1 MNKKLWLLLLSVLL
15 IAQEGY
21 AGDGI
26 KGISPIRGTGKG
38 QGALWVV
45 SIGINEYVTT
55 QPLQVMNSIS
65 DAKKFSDFSIS
76 QYMKWMAWDTAGKV
90 KKVHSYLLTGN
101 NATRKNIMEALQK
114 IVDSSKPNDYF
125 LFNFAGFCMQYT
137 IQGEKQTIF
146 APFGMTSTD
155 SSYLI
160 KEGISL
166 KVLSQFIT
174 LIPANNQFF
183 FTEAG
188 PSEGF
193 RTEFIRAVVEKNPI
207 AASLSMKNRVVMVTN
222 RLGLDNLVCNK
233 VRVEQGPMNYYL
245 TNIPENQNMF
255 ELFADKRVADK
266 LVYSIRKNE
275 VICGDY
281 QSPYFDIYFE
291 RDFLEPMKDMV
302 LQEETMRG
310 GRVSNAKVEVLP
322 EKKPGEKVAII
333 IATNEFASAE
343 DWPYLNN
350 PLNDAQAVGDT
361 LTNQYGYKVKYV
373 INKKKEEITNS
384 LVTLSKDLKEDDQL
398 IIFFAGHG
406 DYNDELLDDGFI
418 VCKDSKPIAA
428 DPTRE
433 SYLSF
438 NRMSM
443 IFNKLPSRQVMV
455 LLDVCFG
462 GTFGDKVVKTMQPDK
477 EVKVNPN
484 EPFVSKKL
492 RLRTRRF
499 ISSGGKN
506 TVPDKD
512 LAPQFRNHSPFAVLL
527 LEALRTK
534 GVNNYLTSSQ
544 IYAMLQDKLPSGPLL
559 GDFGDVQ
566 RGSEFVLVGK

>member
-1 MNKKLWLLLLSVLL
+1 MKRKIWLLAVFFVLL
-15 IAQEGY
+15 AKLGY
-21 AGDGI
+21 SGDGV
-26 KGISPIRGTGKG
+26 KGIGPIRGERGS
-38 QGALWVV
+38 GALWVV
-45 SIGINEYVTT
+45 SVGINEYTST
-55 QPLQVMNSIS
+55 QKLEVQNSIS
-65 DAKKFSDFSIS
+65 DARKFSEFAIS
-76 QYMKWMAWDTAGKV
+76 QYSKWMAWDSASKI
-90 KKVHSYLLTGN
+90 KKVHDYLLVGEE
-101 NATRKNIMEALQK
+101 ATRKNILATLQK

-125 LFNFAGFCMQYT
+125 LFNFAGFCMSYM
-137 IQGEKQTIF
+137 INAEKQTVF

-155 SSYLI
+155 SAYLI
-160 KEGISL
+160 KEGIQL
-166 KVLSQFIT
+166 KVLSQFFN

-193 RTEFIRAVVEKNPI
+193 RTEFIRSVVEKNPV
-207 AASLSMKNRVVMVTN
+207 AASLSLKNRVVMVTN
-222 RLGLDNLVCNK
+222 IMGYDNFPCK
-233 VRVEQGPMNYYL
+233 TVRINQGPMNYYL
-245 TNIPENQNMF
+245 TNIPANLNFYQ
-255 ELFADKRVADK
+255 LFSEKKIANK
-266 LVYSIRKNE
+266 LVYAIRKNE
-275 VICGDY
+275 VLCGDFA
-281 QSPYFDIYFE
+281 SPYFDIFFE
-291 RDFLEPMKDMV
+291 RDFLEPIKDMV
-302 LQEETMRG
+302 VQEETMRG
-310 GRVSNAKVEVLP
+310 GKVSNAKVDVLP
-322 EKKPGEKVAII
+322 EKKPGEKLAII
-333 IATNEFASAE
+333 IASNQFASGD

-350 PLNDAQAVGDT
+350 PLNDAMDVGDT
-361 LTNQYGYKVKYV
+361 LTNQYGYKVQYV
-373 INKKKEEITNS
+373 LNKPKAEINKRLIE
-384 LVTLSKDLKEDDQL
+384 LSKDLKEDDQL

-418 VCKDSKPIAA
+418 VCTDSKPIAA
-428 DPTRE
+428 DPTRD

-438 NRMSM
+438 NGLSR
-443 IFNKLPSRQVMV
+443 IFNNLPSRQVMV

-462 GTFGDKVVKTMQPDK
+462 GTFGDKVVKTVQSDK

-512 LAPQFRNHSPFAVLL
+512 LSPQFANHSPFAVLL

-534 GVNNYLTSSQ
+534 GLNNYLTSSQ
-544 IYAMLQDKLPSGPLL
+544 IYAMIQDKLTSGPLI